1 MAQNTN
7 PIYTNTPLISCANL
21 TGSIAN
27 TASSGAGTIAST
39 MFTAFTA
46 GTNGSFVTSARITG
60 TANTASTTM
69 TASQIRLYI
78 SSQTSGS
85 TTAAN
90 TWLIQEVSVTAIIV
104 DNPSVAIPFIQI
116 PLNFSLPAN
125 YTIQASTHAA
135 VASNAT
141 WQVVIFGGNY

>member
-1 MAQNTN
+1 MANTN
-7 PIYTNTPLISCANL
+7 PIYTNTPVIGCANL

-46 GTNGSFVTSARITG
+46 GSNGSYVVFARISG

-69 TASQIRLYI
+69 TASQVRLYV

-85 TTAAN
+85 TTSAN
-90 TWLIQEVSVTAIIV
+90 TWLIQEVSVTAIVV
-104 DNPSVAIPFIQI
+104 DNPNVAIPFIQV

-135 VASNAT
+135 VASNTT
-141 WQVVIFGGNY
+141 WQVVVFGGNY